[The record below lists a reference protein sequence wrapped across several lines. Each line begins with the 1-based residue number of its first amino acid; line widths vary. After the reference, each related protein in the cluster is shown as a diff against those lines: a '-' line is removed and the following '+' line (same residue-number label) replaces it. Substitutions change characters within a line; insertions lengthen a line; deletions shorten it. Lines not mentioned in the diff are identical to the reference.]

1 MTYRNTLIE
10 RSRNFASENAEPAV
24 LDYLQLRN
32 RHCLQAWYQRRVKY
46 ALNAVTQ
53 AAHSTDVQRTH
64 RWWLPG

>member
-32 RHCLQAWYQRRVKY
+32 RHCLQAWHQRRVTY
-46 ALNAVTQ
+46 ALNAATQ
-53 AAHSTDVQRTH
+53 AARGPQADRPHP
-64 RWWLPG
+64 WWLPG

>member
-46 ALNAVTQ
+46 ALNGTPE
-53 AAHSTDVQRTH
+53 AARTTKADRTH
-64 RWWLPG
+64 RWWSSG